1 VGLALF
7 LLIHALVYTLIGLLD
22 YMFVPA
28 HEALQMGLALAIVIA
43 LTVDGVRCRKEQS
56 SFSDIINAILPMVAL
71 FFVVTL
77 LFHSSD
83 SDLYIVFS
91 TVTLLCSLILFF
103 ACPRSRIG
111 KIILGV
117 IYSIIVLLMLYA
129 FSFVFLVVSMCP
141 PGDVRVTQAELSPD
155 GVYLAEVLEDGRSGS
170 CGGAWIDVTRQGRRV
185 NILIGVFQPAPQRVF
200 SLPWWMVAQSIE
212 LRWGADSALYITYP
226 ADRGHRYVDTARFQ
240 RQGREWVRQG
250 ETVPCS

>member
-1 VGLALF
+1 VGLVLF

-28 HEALQMGLALAIVIA
+28 HEALQVGLLLVVVIA
-43 LTVDGVRCRKEQS
+43 LTIDGVRCRKEQS

-155 GVYLAEVLEDGRSGS
+155 GIFRAEVLENNQGGL
-170 CGGAWIDVTRQGRRV
+170 CGGKWVEVSRANRDI
-185 NILIGVFQPAPQRVF
+185 NILVGVFRPIPQRVLTVGT
-200 SLPWWMVAQSIE
+200 SVTLHWETDEI
-212 LRWGADSALYITYP
+212 LYITHEN
-226 ADRGHRYVDTARFQ
+226 RGHHTARFQ
-240 RQGREWVRQG
+240 RQGRDWVRQG